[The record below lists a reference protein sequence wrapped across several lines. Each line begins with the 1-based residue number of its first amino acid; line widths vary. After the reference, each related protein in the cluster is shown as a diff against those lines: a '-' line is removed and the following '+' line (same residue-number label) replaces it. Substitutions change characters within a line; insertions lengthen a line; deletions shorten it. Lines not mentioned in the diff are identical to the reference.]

1 MRTQIKVLAEELLIR
16 KGYRGM
22 SFGTIATKLKMTRA
36 NIHYHFGNKGSLVEE
51 VIEDYV
57 RTTLEGLRGIW
68 AAADVSLVEKIAL
81 MTEHSRRRYLKY
93 NPPGKK
99 GRPWSLIARMRQDSE
114 FLTPKGRATLQ
125 RFGQDLTANISI
137 AIEAAKEKNE
147 FDVSMPTEDV
157 ALQLVSIAN
166 SAGPITQDAASF
178 ERLEQLY
185 RGFARII
192 SLAFATRRGRK
203 HRINSRK
210 ITRVGAVR
218 KRPGSSLARGHA

>member
-16 KGYRGM
+16 NGYRGM
-22 SFGTIATKLKMTRA
+22 SFGIIAAKLKMTRA
-36 NIHYHFGNKGSLVEE
+36 NIHYHFGNKSSLVEE
-51 VIEDYV
+51 IIEDYV

-68 AAADVSLVEKIAL
+68 AAADLSFTEKIAL

-114 FLTPKGRATLQ
+114 CLTPNGRISLQ
-125 RFGQDLTANISI
+125 RFGKDLNSYITV
-137 AIEAAKEKNE
+137 AIETAKAKGE
-147 FDVSMPTEDV
+147 FVDTMPTEDV

-166 SAGPITQDAASF
+166 SAAPITQDAGDF

-185 RGFARII
+185 AGFTRII
-192 SLAFATRRGRK
+192 SVAFGTPETQKRSASSAVALTASRPLGSPASPSTRA
-203 HRINSRK
+203 S
-210 ITRVGAVR
+210 
-218 KRPGSSLARGHA
+218 